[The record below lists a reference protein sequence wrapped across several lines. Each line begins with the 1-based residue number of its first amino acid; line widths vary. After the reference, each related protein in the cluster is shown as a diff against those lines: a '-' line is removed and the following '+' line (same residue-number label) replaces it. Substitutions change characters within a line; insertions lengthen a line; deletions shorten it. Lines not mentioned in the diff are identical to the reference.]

1 MKTLVAIIVCLRCF
15 VIAEQPKVAIIGAG
29 IGGTSVA
36 HYLSEQIKSAL
47 DVTIIDSGVV
57 GGRLATTVIAG
68 REYETGGSI
77 IHPANRLMEEHLVRC
92 NFKKSKSHE
101 DGPFSLISNDQIIF
115 QASDGIIGSI
125 KSVLRYG
132 LFSLMKLDY
141 FVGNLLDNFGSIY
154 GKLDAGHGYES
165 VASLLD
171 AMSPVSKF
179 GDNSHEMLALTKM
192 TTEKKL
198 QQLAISEELI
208 NEIGMVASKVNYGQ
222 FPDTLHGFV
231 GSVSLAGIQ
240 GGLWNVEGGNYR
252 IPQCLLDKSGA
263 KLKQAS
269 AKLILNTDNGFNV
282 TFQPVEGGEDIT
294 ENFDIVV
301 VATPLTE
308 DKTDL
313 KVVIDQS
320 ELSFPGSFQ
329 RTLAYIVH
337 GELDPVYGDDQMF
350 FIDKDDIIA
359 SISLLSPVDYNPD
372 NDHLPHVYKIFSR
385 EELTD
390 EHIKKYFPTVYEV
403 KLIDWLAYPKY
414 ETFPG
419 LDSFVLHRN
428 LFYLNSI
435 EWAASAMEMSALAA
449 RNVANLIS
457 TKTI

>member
-414 ETFPG
+414 KTFPG
-419 LDSFVLHRN
+419 LDSFVLHNN

>member
-1 MKTLVAIIVCLRCF
+1 
-15 VIAEQPKVAIIGAG
+15 
-29 IGGTSVA
+29 
-36 HYLSEQIKSAL
+36 
-47 DVTIIDSGVV
+47 VTIIDSGVV
-57 GGRLATTVIAG
+57 GGRLATTVMAG

-154 GKLDAGHGYES
+154 GKLNAGHGYES

-208 NEIGMVASKVNYGQ
+208 HEIGMVASKVNYGQ

-269 AKLILNTDNGFNV
+269 AKLIVNTDNGFNV
-282 TFQPVEGGEDIT
+282 TFQPVEGGEDII
-294 ENFDIVV
+294 ENFDMVV
-301 VATPLTE
+301 VATPLTA
-308 DKTDL
+308 DKTNL

-390 EHIKKYFPTVYEV
+390 EHIRKYFPTVYEV

-419 LDSFVLHRN
+419 LDSFVLHNN